1 MVSSTNKG
9 LAKWLNRRRCSAS
22 DLDIIPL
29 SKAFFMLIALVGN
42 PDIMDSNT
50 INTALLLMLNSFD
63 IMFISFLGI
72 YSVKL

>member
-1 MVSSTNKG
+1 
-9 LAKWLNRRRCSAS
+9 
-22 DLDIIPL
+22 
-29 SKAFFMLIALVGN
+29 MLIALVGN